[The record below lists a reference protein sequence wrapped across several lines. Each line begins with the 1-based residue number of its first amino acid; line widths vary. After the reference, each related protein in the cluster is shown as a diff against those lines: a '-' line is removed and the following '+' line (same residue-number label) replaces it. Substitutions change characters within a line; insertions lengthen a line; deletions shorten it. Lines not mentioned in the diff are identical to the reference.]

1 MEKQPSLLDG
11 LTIASPCTVSWDSM
25 TGDERV
31 RACAQCR
38 LNVYNLSEMTKADA
52 ENLIREKEGR
62 LCVRFFRRA
71 DGTILTKDCPVG
83 LRAARLKM
91 ARLAASAV
99 ALVAVIA
106 AGLGL
111 RRRTTACSVPQHTIG
126 EAAYTPAQVKRDGDV
141 KGRTTMLMGAPPP
154 MGATAG
160 VPAFRGVQG
169 RVPLAPVEK
178 PQ

>member
-11 LTIASPCTVSWDSM
+11 LTIASPCSVSWDSM
-25 TGDERV
+25 KGDERV

-38 LNVYNLSEMTKADA
+38 LNVYNLSEMSKPEA
-52 ENLIREKEGR
+52 EKLILEKEGR

-83 LRAARLKM
+83 LRAARLKL
-91 ARLAASAV
+91 ARLAASAL

-106 AGLGL
+106 AGVGL
-111 RRRTTACSVPQHTIG
+111 RRRAAVCPVAPALMGDVAVPARVTMG
-126 EAAYTPAQVKRDGDV
+126 EAVSPA
-141 KGRTTMLMGAPPP
+141 LMGAPPP
-154 MGATAG
+154 MTAIMG
-160 VPAFRGVQG
+160 KVRANPQ
-169 RVPLAPVEK
+169 PDPEK

>member
-1 MEKQPSLLDG
+1 MK
-11 LTIASPCTVSWDSM
+11 
-25 TGDERV
+25 GDERV

-62 LCVRFFRRA
+62 LCVRFFRRF
-71 DGTILTKDCPVG
+71 DGTILTKDCPIG
-83 LRAARLKM
+83 LRAARLRV

-99 ALVAVIA
+99 ALVAVIV

-111 RRRTTACSVPQHTIG
+111 RRRTAACPVSAGTMG
-126 EAAYTPAQVKRDGDV
+126 EVAFPAKQDGGV

-154 MGATAG
+154 MTATAG
-160 VPAFRGVQG
+160 VPTIRAAQG
-169 RVPLAPVEK
+169 RVPLAPIMGKVRANPEPNPVEK
-178 PQ
+178 SQ